1 MTEKLRSALVRKD
14 MKDIIVTLLTEEGK
28 EAEAQEV
35 RSAGRITKALID
47 RTCGDAVE
55 VEVEPTLD
63 EDEVEHQEQPVES
76 TYDDIIKAINKG
88 KGKKA
93 LKLIKQA
100 HEDGHKGSEL
110 KKLKE
115 QAKEL

>member
-55 VEVEPTLD
+55 AEPTD
-63 EDEVEHQEQPVES
+63 EQIDAEINEEIEADS
-76 TYDDIIKAINKG
+76 TYDNIIKAINKG

-100 HEDGHKGSEL
+100 KEDGHSGSEL